1 MEEQQGWGA
10 QAGDGVKALG
20 AASERLAG
28 AHRTAS
34 TEGQN
39 ERPGFCSKFNE
50 EATGGRQGEA

>member
-1 MEEQQGWGA
+1 MGDS
-10 QAGDGVKALG
+10 AGDGVKALG
-20 AASERLAG
+20 AASERMAG